1 MQYLLVLKSSFYG
14 NKTNKSSFNDIFCP
28 FMSWEKKSHKILN
41 PETREAIHC
50 HKAKTFVRTGIFPKA
65 IKTLHSANWI

>member
-1 MQYLLVLKSSFYG
+1 MEIRLIKAVLMTFFVLLCLG
-14 NKTNKSSFNDIFCP
+14 
-28 FMSWEKKSHKILN
+28 KKSHKILN